1 MSNSPPE
8 IGDGRKLM
16 YYGGMIASGIGL
28 LLFLSVFLTF
38 GQNLDPMQGPSM
50 MRSFATRAVGGML
63 LMIVG
68 QAVQRMGARGLAG
81 SGMIL
86 DPQQAR
92 KDVEPWTRMA
102 GGMANDALSEV
113 DLAKHLSSGSA
124 AEPAVKVRCPGCRA
138 LNDEAAKF
146 CDQCGAAL

>member
-16 YYGGMIASGIGL
+16 YYGGMVASGIGL
-28 LLFLSVFLTF
+28 LVFLSVFLTF
-38 GQNLDPMQGPSM
+38 GQNLDPGQGPAM
-50 MRSFATRAVGGML
+50 MRSFAVRAVGGML
-63 LMIVG
+63 LMIAG
-68 QAVQRMGARGLAG
+68 QGVQRMGARGLAG
-81 SGMIL
+81 SGVIL
-86 DPQQAR
+86 DPEQAR

-113 DLAKHLSSGSA
+113 DLAGRLGGGPA
-124 AEPAVKVRCPGCRA
+124 AEPAVKIRCPGCRE
-138 LNDEAAKF
+138 LNDERAKF

>member
-8 IGDGRKLM
+8 IGDGRKLL

-38 GQNLDPMQGPSM
+38 GQNLDPMQGPAM
-50 MRSFATRAVGGML
+50 MQLCRAGRRRDAADDRRPGGAAD
-63 LMIVG
+63 G
-68 QAVQRMGARGLAG
+68 RRGLAG

-113 DLAKHLSSGSA
+113 DLA
-124 AEPAVKVRCPGCRA
+124 
-138 LNDEAAKF
+138 
-146 CDQCGAAL
+146 GAPE

>member
-8 IGDGRKLM
+8 IGDGRKLL

-28 LLFLSVFLTF
+28 LLFLSVFLTL
-38 GQNLDPMQGPSM
+38 GQNMDPQQGPAM
-50 MRSFATRAVGGML
+50 MRSFAVRAVGGML

-81 SGMIL
+81 SGVIL

-113 DLAKHLSSGSA
+113 DLARRLASGPA

-138 LNDEAAKF
+138 LNDETAKF
-146 CDQCGAAL
+146 CDQCGASL